1 MMEFVHVSYHES
13 KTINL
18 HAHLIFFKLR
28 SFNTIEWSTKIEE
41 NEKNSFASNNFLDNL
56 APDVKCEDT

>member
-28 SFNTIEWSTKIEE
+28 SFYTIEWSTKIEE

-56 APDVKCEDT
+56 TPDVKCEDT